1 MSMSTA
7 FSLSKLWNIPWL
19 KHHRKHPDWNGD
31 RDWIP
36 SGIKHGDGEIPHFLE
51 GWILDAPIESS
62 IYGGFPIAMF
72 DRRVNLDLGQ
82 QSNSIVSISMASPSL
97 HGTCSIP
104 RCSLFR
110 CEIMYSHW
118 NRHVDMGQERYPQN
132 MRRSFHGCPSAFI
145 SNPSDPFST
154 ALEAASSEIT
164 TMWCIKHLSFEIWNH
179 QTPQGNGSPSSRM
192 CGQHQLWLALHYQF
206 LASR

>member
-118 NRHVDMGQERYPQN
+118 ESTCGYGSRKVSPKHAP
-132 MRRSFHGCPSAFI
+132 FI
-145 SNPSDPFST
+145 SWLPISIHQQSKWPVLHSFGG
-154 ALEAASSEIT
+154 
-164 TMWCIKHLSFEIWNH
+164 CIFRNHHHVMH
-179 QTPQGNGSPSSRM
+179 QTP
-192 CGQHQLWLALHYQF
+192 
-206 LASR
+206 